1 MRRSLAALIALLAP
15 VLAQADPPIRSLGA
29 IALLAIQQDPRLAA
43 AASRVDLSRAD
54 REQALAGFKPNVSLV
69 ASAGR
74 ARYDLNGGTHPDR
87 DPTAAGVNLSQ
98 PVYDFGRTSSEVA
111 AATARMESAD
121 AATRATTIDVV
132 QDAVTAALHVDFAHH
147 VLATVSENA
156 RVLSERLAYTRGKF
170 EAGDFTRTDV
180 AQAEARYASAQS
192 QVQRAQAALSTAQ
205 ANLQR
210 IIGQKADVDLSQ
222 IPLLPAPVSLSAALD
237 ALQKHPEL
245 EAANHAVRAA
255 EYNETAAR
263 ALRRPRVDLIGTFG
277 RDDETRFTMTTTDYW
292 SASLQLSVP
301 LYERGLARA
310 REDRAHAELR
320 RERAERL
327 SVQRLLE
334 QRVTTG
340 WADLSA
346 SRAERTAAEEESRA
360 AEVALNGMQA
370 ELDSG
375 LRTVIDLLNAQQ
387 DALDARLA
395 ELDARYRETVSAVQ
409 LLAATGELQ
418 LAMLC
423 SEGDPCS

>member
-1 MRRSLAALIALLAP
+1 MRPALAALIALLLP
-15 VLAQADPPIRSLGA
+15 SLAQADPPVRSLSA
-29 IALLAIQQDPRLAA
+29 VALLAIQQDPRLET
-43 AASRVDLSRAD
+43 AASRVDLSRAG
-54 REQALAGFKPNVSLV
+54 REQALAGYRPNLSFVT
-69 ASAGR
+69 SAGR

-87 DPTAAGVNLSQ
+87 DPTAAGLNLSQ
-98 PVYDFGRTSSEVA
+98 PIYDFGRTSSEVA
-111 AATARMESAD
+111 AATALMESAD
-121 AATRATTIDVV
+121 ASTRATVIDVV

-180 AQAEARYASAQS
+180 AQAEARYASAES
-192 QVQRAQAALSTAQ
+192 QVQAAEAALSTAQ

-210 IIGQKADVDLSQ
+210 ITGQQLDVDLKH
-222 IPLLPAPVSLSAALD
+222 IPTLPAPASLSAALD
-237 ALQKHPEL
+237 SLQRHPEL
-245 EAANHAVRAA
+245 EAANHAVQGAEHSEMATRAQ
-255 EYNETAAR
+255 
-263 ALRRPRVDLIGTFG
+263 RRPRVDLIGAVG

-320 RERAERL
+320 RERAAQQ
-327 SVQRLLE
+327 SVQRQLE
-334 QRVTTG
+334 QRVATG
-340 WADLSA
+340 WANLSA
-346 SRAERTAAEEESRA
+346 SRAERTAAQEESRA
-360 AEVALNGMQA
+360 ADVALEGMQA

-395 ELDARYRETVSAVQ
+395 ELDARYRETISTVQ

-418 LAMLC
+418 LKMLG
-423 SEGDPCS
+423 SQ

>member
-1 MRRSLAALIALLAP
+1 MRHTLAALIALLLP
-15 VLAQADPPIRSLGA
+15 TLAQADPPIRSLGA
-29 IALLAIQQDPRLAA
+29 VALLAIQQDPRLEA
-43 AASRVDLSRAD
+43 AASRVDLSHAD
-54 REQALAGFKPNVSLV
+54 REQALAGYRPNVSLV

-87 DPTAAGVNLSQ
+87 DPTAAGLNLSQ
-98 PVYDFGRTSSEVA
+98 PIYDFGRTSSEVA
-111 AATARMESAD
+111 AATALMESAD
-121 AATRATTIDVV
+121 ASTRATVIDVV
-132 QDAVTAALHVDFAHH
+132 LDAVTAALHVDFDHH

-180 AQAEARYASAQS
+180 AQAEARYASAES
-192 QVQRAQAALSTAQ
+192 QVQAAQAALSTAQ

-210 IIGQKADVDLSQ
+210 ITGQPLDVDLEQ
-222 IPLLPAPVSLSAALD
+222 IPALPAPASLAAALES
-237 ALQKHPEL
+237 LQKHPEL
-245 EAANHAVRAA
+245 EAANHAVRGA
-255 EYNETAAR
+255 EHSEMATR
-263 ALRRPRVDLIGTFG
+263 AQRRPRVDLIGTVG

-310 REDRAHAELR
+310 REDRARAALR
-320 RERAERL
+320 RERAEQQ
-327 SVQRLLE
+327 SVQRQLE

-340 WADLSA
+340 WANLSA
-346 SRAERTAAEEESRA
+346 SRAERTAAQEESRA
-360 AEVALNGMQA
+360 ADVALNGMQA

-395 ELDARYRETVSAVQ
+395 ELDARYRETISTVQ

-418 LAMLC
+418 LKML
-423 SEGDPCS
+423 GPQ